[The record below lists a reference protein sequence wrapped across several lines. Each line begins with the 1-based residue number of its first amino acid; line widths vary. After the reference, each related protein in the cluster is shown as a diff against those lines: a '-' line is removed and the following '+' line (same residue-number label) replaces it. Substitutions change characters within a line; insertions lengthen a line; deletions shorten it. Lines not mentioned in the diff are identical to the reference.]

1 MNITVQE
8 PVQEAILPTTVQ
20 PTKRG
25 RGRPR
30 KYPIAVFL
38 QEDEQYQYEDSR
50 HKEVVGLLEKGV
62 FEVAHDVPDDARIFK
77 ARFVDEVKNKDT
89 NKAYEKSRLVVQAY
103 NDDEKS
109 LVLTQSPTIQRVSQR
124 IILCITPMINSN
136 ASLYLQDISQAYV
149 QSTTLLN
156 RDFYIRPPIE
166 LL

>member
-1 MNITVQE
+1 
-8 PVQEAILPTTVQ
+8 
-20 PTKRG
+20 
-25 RGRPR
+25 
-30 KYPIAVFL
+30 VFL

-124 IILCITPMINSN
+124 IILCITPMMNSN
-136 ASLYLQDISQAYV
+136 ASLYLRDISQAYV